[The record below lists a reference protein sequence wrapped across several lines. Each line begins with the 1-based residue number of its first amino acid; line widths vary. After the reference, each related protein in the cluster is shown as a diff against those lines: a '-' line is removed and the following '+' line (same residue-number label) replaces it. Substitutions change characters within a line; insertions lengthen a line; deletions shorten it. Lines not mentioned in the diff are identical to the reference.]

1 MKKIFTLLVLLLPVM
16 VFGQS
21 RESNKFFKQGIKL
34 YKAEK
39 YEEAIPYFQKSDS
52 LDKAQLDP
60 TAENYYRAE
69 LKMADCLHLL
79 ALNNY
84 YDTKY
89 HEAIRLGTIA
99 MEIRKKVL
107 GEEHP
112 DYAMSLH
119 CLAIYN
125 YAMGNY
131 TEAIRLGTI
140 AIKIRKKVLG
150 EEHIDYAKSINNLA
164 MSYSDIGNYTEAIRL
179 GTIAMEIF
187 KKNLGE
193 EHPHYASTLSNLASY
208 NSCIGNYTEAIRLET
223 ITMEIRKKILGEE
236 HPDYALSLSYLAS
249 YNSNIGNYT
258 EAIRLETIAMEIF
271 KKNFGEEH
279 PYYAASL
286 SDLAFYNYYIGNYT
300 ESIRLGTIA
309 MEIRKKVLG
318 EEHPYYATAICCL
331 ALFNSDIGNYTESI
345 RLGTIALEICKK
357 VVGEEHYD
365 YAASLN
371 NLAYYNSCLGN
382 NTEAVRLGTIAMNLW
397 KKVLGKE
404 HPNYATSLYHLA
416 NFNLK
421 NGNIDDAAK
430 YYNQFYERTSAYIL
444 KNFSL
449 MTSKE
454 RTDFWN
460 MPYEFSY
467 TRSGFFS
474 KDLPCVAYKINNP
487 DLTALAYNGQVF
499 SKGLLLNAELELQKL
514 IEHSND
520 TTFENRYYKIRQ
532 DRAKLDE
539 LYQLSPDERTIDTDS
554 LLKVIDNEE
563 RLLVQSSKELGDY
576 TKNLSIDWHNIQ
588 NNLKNNELAIE
599 FTNFKDTAAKQEIYI
614 ALVLKKGMTSP
625 ELVKLFTLDDFYE
638 IFDSEYYKTSKLYN
652 LVWKPLEKYFS
663 GVENVYF
670 SPCGKFHTVGIEYLP
685 DESGKIFAEKFGAYR
700 LSSTREL
707 ALEHKQNSFKK
718 AATYGGIKYDSDKD
732 DGNVR
737 GVATYLKGS
746 KIESDTVAKLLRS
759 ADYDV
764 IALSDTIATEKS
776 FKNLSGTGLKIL
788 HIGTHG
794 FYYSESD
801 LENAGFSFFSDK
813 QQSEEDKALSCSGL
827 LFAGANFALD
837 TENRSALPEGD
848 DGILTAKEISRLD
861 FQGLDLVVLSACQT
875 GLGEVTGE
883 GVFGLQRGFKKAGAQ
898 TIIMSLW
905 EVDDYATRLLM
916 TEFFKGLT
924 SGKSKREA
932 FLSAQKFV
940 KAKNSD
946 PKYWAAFVMVDG
958 E

>member
-1 MKKIFTLLVLLLPVM
+1 
-16 VFGQS
+16 
-21 RESNKFFKQGIKL
+21 
-34 YKAEK
+34 
-39 YEEAIPYFQKSDS
+39 
-52 LDKAQLDP
+52 
-60 TAENYYRAE
+60 
-69 LKMADCLHLL
+69 
-79 ALNNY
+79 
-84 YDTKY
+84 
-89 HEAIRLGTIA
+89 
-99 MEIRKKVL
+99 
-107 GEEHP
+107 
-112 DYAMSLH
+112 
-119 CLAIYN
+119 
-125 YAMGNY
+125 
-131 TEAIRLGTI
+131 
-140 AIKIRKKVLG
+140 
-150 EEHIDYAKSINNLA
+150 
-164 MSYSDIGNYTEAIRL
+164 
-179 GTIAMEIF
+179 
-187 KKNLGE
+187 
-193 EHPHYASTLSNLASY
+193 
-208 NSCIGNYTEAIRLET
+208 
-223 ITMEIRKKILGEE
+223 
-236 HPDYALSLSYLAS
+236 
-249 YNSNIGNYT
+249 
-258 EAIRLETIAMEIF
+258 
-271 KKNFGEEH
+271 
-279 PYYAASL
+279 
-286 SDLAFYNYYIGNYT
+286 
-300 ESIRLGTIA
+300 
-309 MEIRKKVLG
+309 
-318 EEHPYYATAICCL
+318 
-331 ALFNSDIGNYTESI
+331 LF
-345 RLGTIALEICKK
+345 
-357 VVGEEHYD
+357 
-365 YAASLN
+365 
-371 NLAYYNSCLGN
+371 
-382 NTEAVRLGTIAMNLW
+382 

-404 HPNYATSLYHLA
+404 HPDYATSLYHLA

-421 NGNIDDAAK
+421 SGNIDDAAK
-430 YYNQFYERTSAYIL
+430 YYSRFYECTADYIL
-444 KNFSL
+444 KNFAL
-449 MTSKE
+449 MTSNE
-454 RTDFWN
+454 RTNFWN
-460 MPYEFSY
+460 TRYEFLY
-467 TRSGFFS
+467 RRSDFFS
-474 KDLPCVAYKINNP
+474 KDLPYIAYKINNA
-487 DLTALAYNGQVF
+487 DLNALAYNGQVF

-599 FTNFKDTAAKQEIYI
+599 FANFKDTAARQEIYI

-638 IFDSEYYKTSKLYN
+638 IFDSEYYTTTKLYN
-652 LVWKPLEKYFS
+652 LVWKPLEKYLS

-670 SPCGKFHTVGIEYLP
+670 SPCGKFHTIGIEYLP
-685 DESGKIFAEKFGAYR
+685 DESGKIFAEKFNAYR

-707 ALEHKQNSFKK
+707 ALEHKPNPNKK
-718 AATYGGIKYDSDKD
+718 AATYGGIKYDSDKG

-737 GVATYLKGS
+737 GVATYLKGT
-746 KIESDTVAKLLRS
+746 KIESETVAKLLQS
-759 ADYDV
+759 ADFSV
-764 IALSDTIATEKS
+764 IALSDTLATEES
-776 FKNLSGTGLKIL
+776 FKNLSGSGLKIL

-794 FYYSESD
+794 FYYAAEN

-837 TENRSALPEGD
+837 TENRSALPEGN

-861 FQGLDLVVLSACQT
+861 FKGLDLVVLSACQT

-924 SGKSKREA
+924 AGKTKREA
-932 FLSAQKFV
+932 FLSALDFV